1 MSAFLVDKY
10 TIDRIVTLIDHER
23 RRSGYFSEMLEKE
36 LNIDF
41 TDLDWKTKLGQKM
54 WDLNQLALG
63 YRYGDEEVKLTYVFS
78 DVPFL
83 LSDVHMYKSLRCW
96 LYQCCEGDI
105 PETSKLY
112 RVFDEKITSHIA
124 NAIVQRLPEYDEA
137 KWG

>member
-23 RRSGYFSEMLEKE
+23 RRSGYFREMLEKE
-36 LNIDF
+36 LSIDF
-41 TDLDWKTKLGQKM
+41 ADLDWKTKLGQKM

-78 DVPFL
+78 DVSFL
-83 LSDVHMYKSLRCW
+83 LSDVQLYKSLRCW
-96 LYQCCEGDI
+96 LYQCCEGDV

-112 RVFDEKITSHIA
+112 RVFDEKITALIA

>member
-10 TIDRIVTLIDHER
+10 TIDRIVTLLDHGR
-23 RRSGYFSEMLEKE
+23 RRSGYFGEMLEKE

-41 TDLDWKTKLGQKM
+41 ADLDWRSKLGQKM

-63 YRYGDEEVKLTYVFS
+63 YRYGDAEVKLTYVFS
-78 DVPFL
+78 DVSFL
-83 LSDVHMYKSLRCW
+83 SSDVHLYNSLRCW

-112 RVFDEKITSHIA
+112 RIFDEKTTARIA